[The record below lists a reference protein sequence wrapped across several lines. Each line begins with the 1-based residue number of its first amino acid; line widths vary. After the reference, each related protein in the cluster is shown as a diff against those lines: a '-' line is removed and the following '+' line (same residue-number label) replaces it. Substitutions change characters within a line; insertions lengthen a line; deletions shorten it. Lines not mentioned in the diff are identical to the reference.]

1 MRIGLLSD
9 VHANLSGLRAVAA
22 ALAAEGRL
30 DAVCVAGDHLGG
42 GPRPVEVWEELG
54 ALGWLLV
61 RGDCDESLARAECI
75 EPDVKPAYR
84 RAAVAFHAWTRR
96 LVGPA
101 ALAQAAAL
109 PLEAR
114 LATPAGDLLVVHS
127 SPRSVHDQC
136 GGPHNSSREV
146 AAAYGGTG
154 AAMIAF
160 GHWHGSF
167 VRPTAFALLVNV
179 ASVGL
184 RPDGE
189 PLAAYTIVDAGP
201 DGFVVHQRFAR
212 YDRDEEARVARERG
226 MPIWC
231 ADDVA
236 RGQPASQSGAEP
248 RPRGSDRERHAV
260 EGEARA

>member
-9 VHANLSGLRAVAA
+9 VHGNLAGLRAVAA
-22 ALAAEGRL
+22 ALRAAGPL

-42 GPRPVEVWEELG
+42 GPRPGEVWDELG
-54 ALGWLLV
+54 ALGWRLV
-61 RGDCDESLARAECI
+61 RGDCDESLARDECSD
-75 EPDVKPAYR
+75 PDVKPDYR
-84 RAAVAFHAWTRR
+84 RAAAAFHAWTRA
-96 LVGPA
+96 LVGRA
-101 ALAQAAAL
+101 ALAQVAAL

-146 AAAYGGTG
+146 ADAYGGTG

-160 GHWHGSF
+160 GHWHESF
-167 VRPTAFALLVNV
+167 VRPTDFALLVNV

-184 RPDGE
+184 RPE
-189 PLAAYTIVDAGP
+189 CAPLAAYTIVHARP

-212 YDRDEEARVARERG
+212 YDRDEESRVARERG
-226 MPIWC
+226 MPLWRPS
-231 ADDVA
+231 DLD
-236 RGQPASQSGAEP
+236 GQAVDG
-248 RPRGSDRERHAV
+248 ER
-260 EGEARA
+260 RA